1 MADTQRR
8 WRLSLAIGLVAAL
21 AGWVSPSHAEMYVAA
36 QGGYTIPNGLSNVKG
51 TGPTSGQTTSDLDQI
66 NSPLLG
72 FKVGYFFPGLPW
84 LGVEGDFYYTTP
96 HVKQQLVDKTVTNP
110 LTGTKQTFSVLTPGF
125 HMTYMNAT
133 ANLIARYPGK
143 RFQPYAGGGMGMAY
157 GRISGVQTTAAG
169 NPNPVTESQS
179 DVSVVFNALV
189 GSRFFLTKHV
199 ALFGEYKY
207 TTTSFDWG
215 GNILIKAD
223 YTAHNLVGGVSFH
236 F

>member
-1 MADTQRR
+1 MAAPQRT
-8 WRLSLAIGLVAAL
+8 WLLGLGTALIAAL
-21 AGWVSPSHAEMYVAA
+21 VGWVSPSHAEMYVAG
-36 QGGYTIPNGLSNVKG
+36 QLGYTIPNGLSNVKG

-66 NSPLLG
+66 NSPLFG

-96 HVKQQLVDKTVTNP
+96 HVKQQLVDKTATNP
-110 LTGTKQTFSVLTPGF
+110 LTGTKQSFSVLTPGF

-133 ANLIARYPGK
+133 ANVIARYPGR
-143 RFQPYAGGGMGMAY
+143 RFQPYAGGGIGMAY
-157 GRISGVQTTAAG
+157 GRISGVQTSVAN
-169 NPNPVTESQS
+169 NPTPITESQS

>member
-8 WRLSLAIGLVAAL
+8 WLLSLAIGVVAAL
-21 AGWVSPSHAEMYVAA
+21 TGWVSPAHAEMYVAA
-36 QGGYTIPNGLSNVKG
+36 QGGYTIPNGLSSVKG

-72 FKVGYFFPGLPW
+72 FKIGYFFPSLPW

-96 HVKQQLVDKTVTNP
+96 HVKQQLVDKTATNP

-133 ANLIARYPGK
+133 ANVIARYPGK
-143 RFQPYAGGGMGMAY
+143 RFQPYAGGGIGMAY

-169 NPNPVTESQS
+169 NPNPVIESQS

-189 GSRFFLTKHV
+189 GTRYFLTKHV

-215 GNILIKAD
+215 GNVLIKAD